1 MLLRTFHAQLRP
13 ATTVAA
19 AQLRRLG
26 ELRAQLA
33 PVLSRNERMRIVEN
47 CADLWPVLDLVFD
60 TRQRFHVTS
69 AGLAR
74 FIARGTRVHAD
85 ESPRTLEDLFRYLA
99 AQPSRHAAALSTVVR
114 FLERS
119 GIVRDGRVADAQL
132 YAVFARC
139 IDRSLKCGISHK
151 MLASVCAS
159 APRRGADARLPYP
172 FSVALGVA
180 APDLAAIDMAPPAW
194 YASRK
199 LDGVRCLVIAAEHGT
214 RVLTRTG
221 RELPGMQAIG
231 HAVAAAMRT
240 CPSFA
245 ALCRSAPVV
254 VDGEICVVNDRSD
267 GTFAENYAAALS
279 AVRRK
284 DGSAADLAYF
294 PFDML
299 TYAEFCAWRSG
310 SRPFSERIALLD
322 AVVAGCAGRAGS
334 PIRHLPQQRISSTR
348 DILALQAHGAAH
360 GWEGVM
366 LRRDVPYEGRRSPA
380 ILKIKTWQDAEYTV
394 EDIECRPMH
403 LALGGQMAERHA
415 LSSIVVR
422 HKGTRVS
429 VGTGFSAA
437 QRLHYAA
444 HPEDIIGHVV
454 TVAYFAES
462 VPQHGAPSLRFPRI
476 KAIFPS
482 SRDT

>member
-1 MLLRTFHAQLRP
+1 M
-13 ATTVAA
+13 ATAAA

-33 PVLSRNERMRIVEN
+33 PVLSRNERMRIVAHN
-47 CADLWPVLDLVFD
+47 ADLWPVLDLVFD

-74 FIARGTRVHAD
+74 FLAHGTRVPAD

-119 GIVRDGRVADAQL
+119 GIVRDGRVADAHL

-151 MLASVCAS
+151 MLTSVCATAS
-159 APRRGADARLPYP
+159 ASASAAPRSTDTHIPYP

-180 APDLAAIDMAPPAW
+180 APDIAAIDMAPPAW

-199 LDGVRCLVIAAEHGT
+199 LDGVRCLIIAAEHGT
-214 RVLTRTG
+214 RVLSRTG
-221 RELPGMQAIG
+221 REHPGMQAIG
-231 HAVAAAMRT
+231 HAVAAALGT
-240 CPSFA
+240 CPRFA
-245 ALCRSAPVV
+245 ALRRSAPVV
-254 VDGEICVVNDRSD
+254 VDGEICVVADRSD

-284 DGSAADLAYF
+284 DGSATDLVYF

-299 TYAEFCAWRSG
+299 TYAEFCAWRTG

-322 AVVAGCAGRAGS
+322 AVIAECAPS
-334 PIRHLPQQRISSTR
+334 PIRHLPQQRISSTQ
-348 DILALQAHGAAH
+348 DILALQAHSAAH
-360 GWEGVM
+360 GWEGIM

-380 ILKIKTWQDAEYTV
+380 ILKVKAWQDAEYTV

-415 LSSIVVR
+415 LSNIVVR

-444 HPEDIIGHVV
+444 HPEDIVGHVV
-454 TVAYFAES
+454 TVAYFSES

-476 KAIFPS
+476 KAIFSS